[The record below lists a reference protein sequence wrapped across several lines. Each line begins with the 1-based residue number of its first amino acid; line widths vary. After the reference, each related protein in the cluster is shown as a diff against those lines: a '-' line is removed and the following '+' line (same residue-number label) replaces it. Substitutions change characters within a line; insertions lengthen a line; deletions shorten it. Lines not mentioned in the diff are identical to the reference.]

1 MTLKIGVGARAML
14 AGMSPDAPTTTHA
27 NGAKESDAPYA
38 FTSVDGMALHRV
50 AQIQHQGDQKYG
62 VDNWRGI
69 SEDDHL
75 NHALAHV
82 FAHLAGDR
90 TDDHI
95 GHAAV
100 RMLFALAVHIRP
112 GYAGKDAYSVE
123 PIA

>member
-1 MTLKIGVGARAML
+1 MRIAIAPEAML
-14 AGMSPDAPTTTHA
+14 AGMSPDASTVTHE
-27 NGAKESDAPYA
+27 NGAKESHAPYA
-38 FTSVDGMALHRV
+38 FTSIDGMALHRV

-90 TDDHI
+90 SDDHI

-112 GYAGKDAYSVE
+112 GYAGKDAYRVE
-123 PIA
+123 PPA